1 VSGQFGVVQGG
12 EIDGRGPQ
20 AARGN
25 GAMEMSFRMLILALA
40 GLMAVH
46 LTDPAQAEG
55 PVVLTVA
62 GAIAGGASLDFTIAD
77 LEKLGVTTITTTT
90 PWYNKSMSF
99 EGVLMSRLMEAVG
112 AKGSMV
118 EGMALNNYYVE
129 IPFSDLKQFD
139 VLLAFKAD
147 GEYMSVR
154 EKGPLFVIY
163 PFDRFP
169 DIRNELYYSR
179 AIWQLRRL
187 TVK

>member
-1 VSGQFGVVQGG
+1 
-12 EIDGRGPQ
+12 
-20 AARGN
+20 
-25 GAMEMSFRMLILALA
+25 
-40 GLMAVH
+40 
-46 LTDPAQAEG
+46 
-55 PVVLTVA
+55 
-62 GAIAGGASLDFTIAD
+62 
-77 LEKLGVTTITTTT
+77 
-90 PWYNKSMSF
+90 
-99 EGVLMSRLMEAVG
+99 
-112 AKGSMV
+112 
-118 EGMALNNYYVE
+118 
-129 IPFSDLKQFD
+129 LKQFD